1 MYCWGRCD
9 NGQLGLG
16 GIQDEEICC
25 PRTVKEL
32 PDTSLQDVKA
42 GDSHTAILSNDGQVY
57 TCGSNDHGQVT
68 NQTWLRP
75 EEDVD
80 TLYFFF

>member
-25 PRTVKEL
+25 PRIVTEL
-32 PDTSLQDVKA
+32 PEFCLQDIKA
-42 GDSHTAILSNDGQVY
+42 GDSHTAILSTNGQVY
-57 TCGSNDHGQVT
+57 TCGSNDCGQV
-68 NQTWLRP
+68 N
-75 EEDVD
+75 D
-80 TLYFFF
+80 YKN

>member
-25 PRTVKEL
+25 PRSVTEL
-32 PDTSLQDVKA
+32 LTLLTKNRNQTYQNIKA
-42 GDSHTAILSNDGQVY
+42 GDSHTAILSTSGQVY
-57 TCGSNDHGQVT
+57 TCGSNDYGQVKYL
-68 NQTWLRP
+68 NS
-75 EEDVD
+75 
-80 TLYFFF
+80 YS

>member
-25 PRTVKEL
+25 PRAVTEI
-32 PDTSLQDVKA
+32 PDTPLQDVKV
-42 GDSHTAILSNDGQVY
+42 GDSHTAILSNSGQVY
-57 TCGSNDHGQVT
+57 TSGSNDHGQVMSSVI
-68 NQTWLRP
+68 NDL
-75 EEDVD
+75 VVI
-80 TLYFFF
+80 